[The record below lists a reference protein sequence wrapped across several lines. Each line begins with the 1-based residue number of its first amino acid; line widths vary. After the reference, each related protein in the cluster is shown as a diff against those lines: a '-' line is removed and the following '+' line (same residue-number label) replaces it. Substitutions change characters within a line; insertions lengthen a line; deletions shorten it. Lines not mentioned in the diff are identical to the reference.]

1 MKINRENIKTVLSLA
16 LPAVGEM
23 ILYMMI
29 WVLDTMM
36 VGQYGGQIAV
46 STVGLSSEI
55 IYTFTNI
62 FIAVGLSIGITS
74 IVARSYGSDNLHLAE
89 EYASIGLSIGI
100 LIAFFISIILFIFP
114 KTILSLANA
123 KKAVLINGTIYMK
136 IISLGIFFSM
146 LTSLM
151 NSIVRGY
158 GNTKTPLFISILINI
173 VNLTLDY
180 GLIFGKLGL
189 PELGIR
195 GAAIATSIANLSGF
209 MFAIYYLFTKS
220 KIKPKIKYIK
230 NINISR
236 FKYLIRL
243 SIPSSLQEASLSVSK
258 LINTFMIM
266 HLGTVAF
273 ASNQIALTV
282 ESISFMPGWGFAV
295 AATTLT
301 GHKIGE
307 KNIEKA
313 RDYSHTCTFLGICIM
328 GITGLIFLIFPSF
341 IIKLFITNS
350 EKQVIALG
358 SRCLMIASL
367 EQIPM
372 AISMIL
378 GGSLKGFGDTKT
390 PFLVSFISSWL
401 LRLPLMFYFIYIV
414 KSSVTYVWWITS
426 IQWIF
431 EAICLI
437 ILSRKKFNK

>member
-1 MKINRENIKTVLSLA
+1 MKISRENIKTVLSLA

-89 EYASIGLSIGI
+89 EYASIGLYIGI

-123 KKAVLINGTIYMK
+123 KEAVLINGTIYMK

-180 GLIFGKLGL
+180 GLIFGKLGF

-243 SIPSSLQEASLSVSK
+243 SIPSYYKK
-258 LINTFMIM
+258 L
-266 HLGTVAF
+266 H
-273 ASNQIALTV
+273 
-282 ESISFMPGWGFAV
+282 
-295 AATTLT
+295 
-301 GHKIGE
+301 
-307 KNIEKA
+307 
-313 RDYSHTCTFLGICIM
+313 
-328 GITGLIFLIFPSF
+328 
-341 IIKLFITNS
+341 
-350 EKQVIALG
+350 
-358 SRCLMIASL
+358 
-367 EQIPM
+367 
-372 AISMIL
+372 
-378 GGSLKGFGDTKT
+378 
-390 PFLVSFISSWL
+390 
-401 LRLPLMFYFIYIV
+401 
-414 KSSVTYVWWITS
+414 
-426 IQWIF
+426 
-431 EAICLI
+431 
-437 ILSRKKFNK
+437 

>member
-1 MKINRENIKTVLSLA
+1 MKINKRNIKTVLSLA

-55 IYTFTNI
+55 IYTFTNV

-89 EYASIGLSIGI
+89 EYASVGLSIGI
-100 LIAFFISIILFIFP
+100 LIALFISIILFIFP

-136 IISLGIFFSM
+136 IVSLGIFFSM

-158 GNTKTPLFISILINI
+158 GNTKTPPLFISILINI

-180 GLIFGKLGL
+180 GLIFGKLGF

-209 MFAIYYLFTKS
+209 VFAVYYLFNKS

-230 NINISR
+230 NINIDR
-236 FKYLIRL
+236 LKYLIRL
-243 SIPSSLQEASLSVSK
+243 SIPSYFKK
-258 LINTFMIM
+258 L
-266 HLGTVAF
+266 H
-273 ASNQIALTV
+273 
-282 ESISFMPGWGFAV
+282 
-295 AATTLT
+295 
-301 GHKIGE
+301 
-307 KNIEKA
+307 
-313 RDYSHTCTFLGICIM
+313 
-328 GITGLIFLIFPSF
+328 
-341 IIKLFITNS
+341 
-350 EKQVIALG
+350 
-358 SRCLMIASL
+358 
-367 EQIPM
+367 
-372 AISMIL
+372 
-378 GGSLKGFGDTKT
+378 
-390 PFLVSFISSWL
+390 
-401 LRLPLMFYFIYIV
+401 
-414 KSSVTYVWWITS
+414 
-426 IQWIF
+426 
-431 EAICLI
+431 
-437 ILSRKKFNK
+437 

>member
-100 LIAFFISIILFIFP
+100 LIAFLFLLYYFFP

-123 KKAVLINGTIYMK
+123 KEAVLINGTIYMK

-243 SIPSSLQEASLSVSK
+243 SILSSLQEASLSVSK

-307 KNIEKA
+307 K
-313 RDYSHTCTFLGICIM
+313 
-328 GITGLIFLIFPSF
+328 
-341 IIKLFITNS
+341 
-350 EKQVIALG
+350 
-358 SRCLMIASL
+358 
-367 EQIPM
+367 
-372 AISMIL
+372 IL
-378 GGSLKGFGDTKT
+378 
-390 PFLVSFISSWL
+390 
-401 LRLPLMFYFIYIV
+401 
-414 KSSVTYVWWITS
+414 KS
-426 IQWIF
+426 
-431 EAICLI
+431 
-437 ILSRKKFNK
+437 